1 MNDVLIVGL
10 GGAGCSIVSQIKM
23 AEGVRRVAIDT
34 DRKALQLLDTQSFF
48 KRVLLG
54 SKICGGFAANV
65 PKRGRRAAEESHA
78 ELGALLT
85 GTRLLIIVAG
95 LGGGTG
101 SGALPLI
108 VQIAHAQNIEVL
120 VAATLPFSVEA
131 VRREIA
137 LAALSEL
144 KDGGVGVQIHDLDMT
159 DKASSVDM
167 ALEESNRDV
176 EQVIAK
182 WMQQVH
188 PLKMP
193 HKTNEVSSSEVVAKT
208 SLEPPSLA
216 KLVVA
221 ISSRA
226 LFNLDESHAVF
237 ENEGVEAYCRYQVER
252 EEIPLEPGVAFSLV
266 KKLLALNE
274 HDSANPRVEVIL
286 LSRNNAD
293 TGLRIFNSIKHHHL
307 NISRAAFTRG
317 ESTHPY
323 ISAFGAQLFLSA
335 EPGDVRRTLEA
346 GFAAATILPSAA
358 VPAADADSAQLR
370 IAFDGDAVLFSDE
383 SERIYKREGLN
394 AFESNETLAAKQP
407 LPGGPFKNFL
417 AMLHRIQL
425 DYPADTSPIRTAL
438 ITARGAPAHERVIRT
453 LRAWNI
459 RIDEAL
465 FLGGMDKG
473 AFLKAFGADI
483 FFDDQQKHCESAR
496 QHVATGH
503 VPHGVA
509 NE

>member
-1 MNDVLIVGL
+1 MRWKLFLDIERFPRDTSWLI
-10 GGAGCSIVSQIKM
+10 A
-23 AEGVRRVAIDT
+23 R
-34 DRKALQLLDTQSFF
+34 
-48 KRVLLG
+48 
-54 SKICGGFAANV
+54 
-65 PKRGRRAAEESHA
+65 
-78 ELGALLT
+78 
-85 GTRLLIIVAG
+85 
-95 LGGGTG
+95 
-101 SGALPLI
+101 
-108 VQIAHAQNIEVL
+108 
-120 VAATLPFSVEA
+120 SVDEA
-131 VRREIA
+131 VALIA
-137 LAALSEL
+137 QYGYPVEMSLDYDLGENKPTGLDFLEKLTEDVMSGWPNLNFPAVEFECHSNDTSGRLMIFGRWKSLQNKLARKNSQTDLIPSATSYEMLA
-144 KDGGVGVQIHDLDMT
+144 QHDDNQAT
-159 DKASSVDM
+159 
-167 ALEESNRDV
+167 R
-176 EQVIAK
+176 
-182 WMQQVH
+182 
-188 PLKMP
+188 
-193 HKTNEVSSSEVVAKT
+193 
-208 SLEPPSLA
+208 
-216 KLVVA
+216 LVVA

-237 ENEGVEAYCRYQVER
+237 ENEGVEAYCLYQVER
-252 EEIPLEPGVAFSLV
+252 EEIPLDPGVAFSLV

-274 HDSANPRVEVIL
+274 RDPANPRVEVIL

-293 TGLRIFNSIKHHHL
+293 TGLRIFNSIKHHDL
-307 NISRAAFTRG
+307 DIIRAVFTRG

-335 EPGDVRRTLEA
+335 EPADVRKALEA
-346 GFAAATILPSAA
+346 GFAAATILPSAGSS
-358 VPAADADSAQLR
+358 VADAHPAQLR

-383 SERIYKREGLN
+383 SERIYKRAGLV
-394 AFESNETLAAKQP
+394 AFESNEELAAKQP

-473 AFLKAFGADI
+473 KFLKAFGADI

-503 VPHGVA
+503 VPNGVA